1 MNAIVF
7 CRSLSQVIGCLAV
20 RAGDQGLPTARLRP
34 VIGVLRAMSVTIN
47 SPVRLLLTSLR

>member
-20 RAGDQGLPTARLRP
+20 RAGDQGLPTARWQDKAGYPAAVAAL
-34 VIGVLRAMSVTIN
+34 LRACLHV
-47 SPVRLLLTSLR
+47 VF